1 MRFFMNTPVASV
13 LFAVVLD
20 VIVGDP
26 RSLWHPVM
34 GIGKLIHALER
45 KLYENED
52 TPAIRKRKGILL
64 VILACITV
72 TAFVYSILALAFSVS
87 YWLYFILCVY
97 LLWTGLA
104 GRTLKLEG
112 LNVYHALAQNQL
124 KEARERL
131 SMLVSRQT
139 ELMSEDEVIKATVET
154 VSENTSDGI
163 VAPLFFGVLFGP
175 CGMWLYKT
183 VNTMDSM
190 VGYKNER
197 YLDFGWCAAKTDD
210 VLNFIPARLTSWF
223 ILFSAPLEGRPF
235 KKAAEVYRRYRNCHE
250 SPNAGH
256 PESAAAGV
264 LGISLG
270 GDAIYFGQTVCK
282 PALGEM
288 DQEPEPSDIV
298 KTVRMMERAYIMSAA
313 LFMMLKVMGRW
324 TFYV

>member
-45 KLYENED
+45 KLYEKED

-64 VILACITV
+64 VILACISV

-124 KEARERL
+124 QEARGRL

-139 ELMSEDEVIKATVET
+139 ELMSEEEVIKATVET

>member
-26 RSLWHPVM
+26 KSLWHPVM

-45 KLYENED
+45 KLYEKED
-52 TPAIRKRKGILL
+52 TPAIRKKKGILL

-72 TAFVYSILALAFSVS
+72 TAFVYSILALVFSVS

-139 ELMSEDEVIKATVET
+139 ELMSEEEVIKATVET

-235 KKAAEVYRRYRNCHE
+235 KKAAEIYRRYRNCHE

>member
-1 MRFFMNTPVASV
+1 MRFFMNTPISSV

-235 KKAAEVYRRYRNCHE
+235 KKAEEVYRRYRNCHE

>member
-26 RSLWHPVM
+26 KSLWHPVM

-45 KLYENED
+45 KLYEKED
-52 TPAIRKRKGILL
+52 TPAIRKKKGILL
-64 VILACITV
+64 VILACISV

-112 LNVYHALAQNQL
+112 LKVYHALAQNQL
-124 KEARERL
+124 KEARGRL

-139 ELMSEDEVIKATVET
+139 ELMSEEEVIKATVET

-282 PALGEM
+282 SALGEM

>member
-1 MRFFMNTPVASV
+1 MNTPISSV

-64 VILACITV
+64 VILACISV

-197 YLDFGWCAAKTDD
+197 YFDFGWCAAKADD
-210 VLNFIPARLTSWF
+210 VLNFIPARLTAWF
-223 ILFSAPLEGRPF
+223 ILFSAPFEGRSLKRAIQVY
-235 KKAAEVYRRYRNCHE
+235 KKYKNRHE

-270 GDAIYFGQTVCK
+270 GDAVYFGKSVHK
-282 PALGEM
+282 AALGEREK
-288 DQEPEPSDIV
+288 EPETSDIIT
-298 KTVRMMERAYIMSAA
+298 TVRMMERAYIMSAVMLIMLTA
-313 LFMMLKVMGRW
+313 LGRW
-324 TFYV
+324 VFRV

>member
-52 TPAIRKRKGILL
+52 TPVIRKRKGILL
-64 VILACITV
+64 VILACISV

>member
-1 MRFFMNTPVASV
+1 MRFFMNTPISSV

-72 TAFVYSILALAFSVS
+72 TALVYSILALAFSVS

-112 LNVYHALAQNQL
+112 LKVYHALAQNQL

>member
-1 MRFFMNTPVASV
+1 MRFFMNTPISSV

-139 ELMSEDEVIKATVET
+139 ELMSEEEVIKATVET

>member
-45 KLYENED
+45 KLYEKED

-87 YWLYFILCVY
+87 YWLYSILCVY

-112 LNVYHALAQNQL
+112 LKVYHALAQNQL
-124 KEARERL
+124 QEARGRL

-139 ELMSEDEVIKATVET
+139 ELMSEEEVIKATVET

>member
-1 MRFFMNTPVASV
+1 MRFFMNTPISSV

-72 TAFVYSILALAFSVS
+72 TALVYSILALAFSVS

-235 KKAAEVYRRYRNCHE
+235 KKAEEVYRRYRNCHE

>member
-1 MRFFMNTPVASV
+1 MRFFMNTPISSV

-52 TPAIRKRKGILL
+52 TPAVRKRKGILL
-64 VILACITV
+64 VILACISV

-124 KEARERL
+124 QEARGRL

-139 ELMSEDEVIKATVET
+139 ELMSEEEVIKATVET

>member
-1 MRFFMNTPVASV
+1 MRFFMNTPISSV

-45 KLYENED
+45 KLYEKED

-64 VILACITV
+64 VILACISV

-124 KEARERL
+124 QEARGRL

-139 ELMSEDEVIKATVET
+139 ELMSEEEVIKATVET

-235 KKAAEVYRRYRNCHE
+235 KKAEEVYRRYRNCHE

>member
-72 TAFVYSILALAFSVS
+72 TAFVYSILPLAFSVS

-124 KEARERL
+124 KEARGRL

-139 ELMSEDEVIKATVET
+139 ELMSEEEVIKATVET

>member
-1 MRFFMNTPVASV
+1 MRFFMSTPISSV

-72 TAFVYSILALAFSVS
+72 TALVYSILAIAFSVS

>member
-64 VILACITV
+64 VILACISV

-298 KTVRMMERAYIMSAA
+298 KTVRIMERAYIMSAA

>member
-1 MRFFMNTPVASV
+1 MRFFMNTPISSV

-45 KLYENED
+45 KLYEKED
-52 TPAIRKRKGILL
+52 TPAIRKKKGILL

-72 TAFVYSILALAFSVS
+72 TALVYSILALAFSVS

-235 KKAAEVYRRYRNCHE
+235 KKAEEVYRRYRNCHE

>member
-52 TPAIRKRKGILL
+52 TPAIRKKKGILL

-104 GRTLKLEG
+104 GRTLKMEG
-112 LNVYHALAQNQL
+112 LKVYHALAQNQL
-124 KEARERL
+124 QEARGRL

-139 ELMSEDEVIKATVET
+139 ELMSEEEVIKATVET

-175 CGMWLYKT
+175 GGMWLYKT

-270 GDAIYFGQTVCK
+270 GDAIYFGQAVCK

>member
-1 MRFFMNTPVASV
+1 MRFFMNTPISSV

-34 GIGKLIHALER
+34 GIGKLIDALER

-72 TAFVYSILALAFSVS
+72 TALVYSILALAFSVS

-235 KKAAEVYRRYRNCHE
+235 KKAEEVYRRYRNCHE

>member
-45 KLYENED
+45 KLYEKED

-124 KEARERL
+124 QEARGRL

>member
-45 KLYENED
+45 KLYEKED

-112 LNVYHALAQNQL
+112 LKVYHALAQNQL
-124 KEARERL
+124 QEARGRL

-139 ELMSEDEVIKATVET
+139 ELMSEEEVIKATVET

>member
-1 MRFFMNTPVASV
+1 MRFFMNTPISSV

-45 KLYENED
+45 KLYEKED

-112 LNVYHALAQNQL
+112 LKVYHALAQNQL
-124 KEARERL
+124 QEARGRL

-139 ELMSEDEVIKATVET
+139 ELMSEEEVIKATVET

-235 KKAAEVYRRYRNCHE
+235 KKAEEVYRRYRNCHE

>member
-1 MRFFMNTPVASV
+1 MRFFMNTPISSV

-52 TPAIRKRKGILL
+52 TPVIRKRKGILL
-64 VILACITV
+64 VILACISV

>member
-1 MRFFMNTPVASV
+1 MRFFMNTPISSV

-72 TAFVYSILALAFSVS
+72 TALVYSILALAFSVS

>member
-1 MRFFMNTPVASV
+1 MRFFMNTPISSV

-52 TPAIRKRKGILL
+52 TPVIRKRKGILL
-64 VILACITV
+64 VILACISV

-124 KEARERL
+124 QEARGRL

-139 ELMSEDEVIKATVET
+139 ELMSEEEVIKATVET